1 MTVEKKTERL
11 IVFIIIAL
19 LVGIFGAGALI
30 GFLIGR
36 YM

>member
-19 LVGIFGAGALI
+19 PVGIFTAGALI

-36 YM
+36 YL